1 MENIKENIKKEKEEK
16 RVNKVLTGNKLGFIA
31 LLKST
36 CGDPA
41 ASDASCL
48 ILIWCCELATEFDGD
63 FLRPSISASIEPDF
77 GKGLNLRL
85 LCVDA

>member
-1 MENIKENIKKEKEEK
+1 MKENREKKKKKE
-16 RVNKVLTGNKLGFIA
+16 RVKSFDVLTGNKLGFIG
-31 LLKST
+31 LLKCT
-36 CGDPA
+36 CGNPA

-48 ILIWCCELATEFDGD
+48 ILICCCGLATEFVGD

-85 LCVDA
+85 LCEDA